1 MSIGR
6 PDDADVLVIG
16 GGVAGLAAA
25 LALARSGRQVVCVE
39 PRQFPRV
46 RVGESLDWSAPQ
58 LFDELGLSRDALVED
73 HIGTPKREVY
83 GFTSQGDRLVGGP
96 PHWFKRWPMRFE
108 TVTVHVDRE
117 RFDRLLFDAALD
129 AGVEFVWERVRTVD
143 MAGDRISDCV
153 TSSGRSYRARWYID
167 ASGRS
172 RIVGRTARIA
182 TQRWGCER
190 IGLWRYRCSGVTFDG
205 TALHF
210 DDTALDLVWAW
221 EIPIDVDRTSV
232 GVVMPITDFRVNRG
246 EAESLDEV
254 MDHVLGRFSSL
265 DTDGLSGP
273 TRARTFQPYVSQRIV
288 GANWL
293 MVGEAAALVDPLS
306 SSGVSAAIR
315 HGVEAAAAIVSA
327 ERSPESRDRL
337 LARYDRRVSD
347 VARLYNEALERL
359 LYHPRLRTRL
369 GMRQAA
375 RAYVIVG
382 YLVSALYNR
391 IEPAESAAR
400 QTTMTFTINL
410 FHLWTRLW
418 RFTSLTAKPARP

>member
-1 MSIGR
+1 
-6 PDDADVLVIG
+6 
-16 GGVAGLAAA
+16 
-25 LALARSGRQVVCVE
+25 
-39 PRQFPRV
+39 V

-58 LFDELGLSRDALVED
+58 LFGALELSRDALIED
-73 HIGTPKREVY
+73 GIGTYKREVH

-96 PHWFKRWPMRFE
+96 PRWLKRWPMLFE
-108 TVTVHVDRE
+108 TTTLHVDRE
-117 RFDRLLFDAALD
+117 RFDQLLFNAALD
-129 AGVEFVWERVRTVD
+129 AGVEFVWDRVRTVH

-153 TSSGRSYRARWYID
+153 TSSGRCHRARWYID

-190 IGLWRYRCSGVTFDG
+190 IGLWRHRLSGVTFDG

-210 DDTALDLVWAW
+210 DDAAPGLVWAW
-221 EIPIDVDRTSV
+221 EIPIDVERTSV
-232 GVVMPITDFRVNRG
+232 GVVMPVTDFRDTRG

-254 MDHVLGRFSSL
+254 MDHVLARFSSL
-265 DTDGLSGP
+265 DASGLAGP
-273 TRARTFQPYVSQRIV
+273 TKARTFQPYVSQRV
-288 GANWL
+288 AGTNWL

-306 SSGVSAAIR
+306 SSGVSAAMR
-315 HGVEAAAAIVSA
+315 HGVEAAATIVSA
-327 ERSPESRDRL
+327 EESPESRDRL

-375 RAYVIVG
+375 RSYVILG
-382 YLVSALYNR
+382 YLTSALYNR
-391 IEPAESAAR
+391 IEPAESMAR
-400 QTTMTFTINL
+400 QATMTFTIHL
-410 FHLWTRLW
+410 FRQWIRLW
-418 RFTSLTAKPARP
+418 SFTSLTVKPSRPLPHMWAARC